1 MPPFLPELPTMFAF
15 GGAVVLLT
23 LVPGP
28 DLVLFLSRT
37 IAFGRPHGY
46 AALAGAMTGLFL
58 HATLAAFG
66 LSLLLAAAP
75 TLFFALKL
83 AGALYLLWLAV
94 GALRAGA
101 GFVLPATAG
110 AAPPLLNSYLTG
122 LGINLLNPKI
132 VMFFVTFLPQFVDR
146 DDPQAGPRLFALGI
160 EFIIIALPLV
170 SLMIYAAGALTRLL
184 STRPGV
190 TRGLNLAT
198 AGLFASFAV
207 ALLTAEAR
215 R

>member
-1 MPPFLPELPTMFAF
+1 MLDLLPDLPTILAF
-15 GGAVVLLT
+15 GGAVILLT

-28 DLVLFLSRT
+28 DLVLFLSRA

-46 AALAGAMTGLFL
+46 AAMAGAMTGLLL

-66 LSLLLAAAP
+66 LSVLLAAAP
-75 TLFFALKL
+75 TLFFALKI
-83 AGALYLLWLAV
+83 AGALYLLWLAL
-94 GALRAGA
+94 GALRAGT
-101 GFVLPATAG
+101 GFALPATAST
-110 AAPPLLNSYLTG
+110 APTLVNSYLTG

-132 VMFFVTFLPQFVDR
+132 VMFFVTFLPQFVAR
-146 DDPQAGPRLFALGI
+146 TDPHAPVRLFALGI

-190 TRGLNLAT
+190 TRGLNLAI
-198 AGLFASFAV
+198 AGLFASFAA
-207 ALLTAEAR
+207 ALLVTEVR